1 MERKIRRK
9 ENLKR
14 EKLILKKKKTRKI
27 ECEEG

>member
-1 MERKIRRK
+1 MDKKIRRK

-14 EKLILKKKKTRKI
+14 EKIILKKKKTRKI